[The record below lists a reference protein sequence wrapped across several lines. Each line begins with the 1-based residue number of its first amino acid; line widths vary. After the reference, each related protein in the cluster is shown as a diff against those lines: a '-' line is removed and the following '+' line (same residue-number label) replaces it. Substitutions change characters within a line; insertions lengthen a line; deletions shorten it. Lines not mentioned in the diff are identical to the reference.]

1 MQGILRNADEG
12 NDILMSQ
19 FFPND
24 CFLVE
29 CLCAKKCRYETVC
42 QYRTLT
48 LSIAWRSL
56 LLILGHLIHTLA
68 PLKVPSHTS
77 ERFVEA
83 TSQSPTLA
91 SLPEMMC
98 EGGRIRWWL
107 QISCSLFRHRRE
119 TSSVTGIIPRAYR
132 VFIVSWKEGGRR

>member
-1 MQGILRNADEG
+1 MPMRQKVYF
-12 NDILMSQ
+12 S
-19 FFPND
+19 
-24 CFLVE
+24 
-29 CLCAKKCRYETVC
+29 RYETVC
-42 QYRTLT
+42 QYRTQT
-48 LSIAWRSL
+48 FSIAWRSL

-119 TSSVTGIIPRAYR
+119 TSSVTGMIPRAYSIFCVRWKGAEGITRTLSRKSTRR
-132 VFIVSWKEGGRR
+132 VNSGPWRPNK